1 MEKTINQIIKN
12 AKNMKNILKYL
23 DYKIAEYVHIEL
35 GKIIYYDNNYT
46 SQLNNTKRN
55 I

>member
-12 AKNMKNILKYL
+12 AKNMKKHSQIS

-46 SQLNNTKRN
+46 SQLNRGES
-55 I
+55 